1 MKKIVIANFKMNQTP
16 SETKDYMIDLVARM
30 KGEKTKVVVCPP
42 FTSLAKAYSLT
53 KKTNVLLG
61 AQNFHYEEKGA
72 HTGEISAAML
82 KEVGVEYVIVGHIE
96 RRKEFKETN
105 AIVNKKIKAALGND
119 LKVVFC
125 VGETQ
130 NERNANRTEEI
141 LKTEIEQGLSG
152 LYENELEGIIIAY
165 EPIWAIG
172 TGVVAQDKQISSA
185 MSLIRKIVKELF
197 SAKAAKDVVVV
208 YGGSVN
214 KQNAKKIMALS
225 GVDGVL
231 VGGASLVAE
240 DFFEIIKS

>member
-1 MKKIVIANFKMNQTP
+1 MKKIVIANFKMNQTATQ
-16 SETKDYMIDLVARM
+16 TKDYMIDLVAKM
-30 KGEKTKVVVCPP
+30 KGESTKVVVCPP

-53 KKTNVLLG
+53 KKTNVILG
-61 AQNFHYEEKGA
+61 AQNFHQDEKGA

-82 KEVGVEYVIVGHIE
+82 KDVGVEYVIVGHSE

-105 AIVNKKIKAALGND
+105 SVINKKIKAAVGVG

-125 VGETQ
+125 VGESL
-130 NERNANRTEEI
+130 NERNTNRTEAV
-141 LKTEIEQGLSG
+141 LKAQIEQGLSG
-152 LYENELEGIIIAY
+152 LYENELDGIVVAY

-172 TGVVAQDKQISSA
+172 TGVNATSKQISSSI
-185 MSLIRKIVKELF
+185 SLIRKIIKDMF
-197 SAKAAKDVVVV
+197 STKASKQTLVV

-214 KQNAKKIMALS
+214 KQNAKKIMS
-225 GVDGVL
+225 ISVVDGVL

>member
-16 SETKDYMIDLVARM
+16 SETKDYMIDLVSRM
-30 KGEKTKVVVCPP
+30 KGEDTKVVVCPP

-72 HTGEISAAML
+72 HTGEISASML
-82 KEVGVEYVIVGHIE
+82 KEVGAEYVIVGHSE

-105 AIVNKKIKAALGND
+105 VVVNKKIKAALGND
-119 LKVVFC
+119 LKVIFC
-125 VGETQ
+125 VGETL
-130 NERNANRTEEI
+130 NERNANRTEEV

-152 LYENELEGIIIAY
+152 LYENELDSIVIAY

-172 TGVVAQDKQISSA
+172 TGVNAQDKQISSA
-185 MSLIRKIVKELF
+185 ISIIRKIIKELY
-197 SAKAAKDVVVV
+197 SAKASQAILIV

-214 KQNAKKIMALS
+214 TKNAKKIMS
-225 GVDGVL
+225 IKNVDGVL

>member
-1 MKKIVIANFKMNQTP
+1 MKKIVIANFKMNQTATQ
-16 SETKDYMIDLVARM
+16 TKDYMIDLVARM
-30 KGEKTKVVVCPP
+30 KGESTKVVVCPP

-53 KKTNVLLG
+53 KKTNVILG
-61 AQNFHYEEKGA
+61 AQNFHQDEKGA

-82 KEVGVEYVIVGHIE
+82 KDVGVEYVIVGHSE

-105 AIVNKKIKAALGND
+105 SVINKKIKAAVGVG

-125 VGETQ
+125 VGESL
-130 NERNANRTEEI
+130 NERNTNRTEAV
-141 LKTEIEQGLSG
+141 LKAQIEQGLSG
-152 LYENELEGIIIAY
+152 LYENELDSIVVAY

-172 TGVVAQDKQISSA
+172 TGVNATSKQISSSI
-185 MSLIRKIVKELF
+185 SLIRKIIKDMF
-197 SAKAAKDVVVV
+197 STKASKQTLVV

-214 KQNAKKIMALS
+214 KQNAKKIMS
-225 GVDGVL
+225 ISVVDGVL

>member
-16 SETKDYMIDLVARM
+16 LETKDYMIDLVSRM

-53 KKTNVLLG
+53 KKTNVTLG
-61 AQNFHYEEKGA
+61 AQNFHQDEKGA

-82 KEVGVEYVIVGHIE
+82 KGVGVEYVIVGHSE

-105 AIVNKKIKAALGND
+105 AVINKKIKAALNGG

-125 VGETQ
+125 VGENL
-130 NERNANRTEEI
+130 NERNTNRTENV
-141 LKTEIEQGLSG
+141 LKTQIEQGLLG
-152 LYENELEGIIIAY
+152 LYENELEGIVVAY
-165 EPIWAIG
+165 EPVWAIG
-172 TGVVAQDKQISSA
+172 TGVVATEKQISS
-185 MSLIRKIVKELF
+185 SISTIRKILKELF
-197 SAKAAKDVVVV
+197 STKAAKETLVV

-214 KQNAKKIMALS
+214 KQNAKKIMAQS
-225 GVDGVL
+225 VVDGVL

>member
-1 MKKIVIANFKMNQTP
+1 MKKIVIANFKMNQTQT
-16 SETKDYMIDLVARM
+16 ETKDYMIDLVARM

-42 FTSLAKAYSLT
+42 FTSLPKAYSLT

-61 AQNFHYEEKGA
+61 AQNIHFEPSGA

-82 KEVGVEYVIVGHIE
+82 KEVGVSYVIVGHSE

-105 AIVNKKIKAALGND
+105 AVINKKIKAALGGD
-119 LKVVFC
+119 LKVIFC

-130 NERNANRTEEI
+130 NERNANRTEEV

-152 LYENELEGIIIAY
+152 LYENELEGIVVAY

-172 TGVVAQDKQISSA
+172 TGVNATEKQISSA
-185 MSLIRKIVKELF
+185 MSTIRKIIKELF
-197 SAKAAKDVVVV
+197 SEKAAKEIVVV

-214 KQNAKKIMALS
+214 KQNAKKIMQQND
-225 GVDGVL
+225 VDGVL

-240 DFFEIIKS
+240 DFFEIVKS

>member
-16 SETKDYMIDLVARM
+16 LETKDYMIELVSRM

-53 KKTNVLLG
+53 KKTNVTLG
-61 AQNFHYEEKGA
+61 AQNFHQDEKGA

-82 KEVGVEYVIVGHIE
+82 KGVGVEYVIVGHSE

-105 AIVNKKIKAALGND
+105 AVINKKIKAALNGG

-125 VGETQ
+125 VGENL
-130 NERNANRTEEI
+130 NERNTNRTETV
-141 LKTEIEQGLSG
+141 LKTQIEQGLSG
-152 LYENELEGIIIAY
+152 LYENELDGIVVAY

-172 TGVVAQDKQISSA
+172 TGVVATEKQISS
-185 MSLIRKIVKELF
+185 SISTIRKIIKDLF
-197 SAKAAKDVVVV
+197 STKASKETLVV
-208 YGGSVN
+208 YGGSVS
-214 KQNAKKIMALS
+214 KQNSKKIMAQS
-225 GVDGVL
+225 VVDGVL

>member
-16 SETKDYMIDLVARM
+16 SETKDYMIDLVSRM
-30 KGEKTKVVVCPP
+30 KGESTKVVVCPP

-61 AQNFHYEEKGA
+61 AQNFHHEEKGA
-72 HTGEISAAML
+72 HTGEISASML
-82 KEVGVEYVIVGHIE
+82 KEVGAEYVIVGHSE

-105 AIVNKKIKAALGND
+105 VVVNKKIKAALGND
-119 LKVVFC
+119 LKVIFC
-125 VGETQ
+125 IGETQ
-130 NERNANRTEEI
+130 NERNANRTEEV

-152 LYENELEGIIIAY
+152 LYENELNSIIIAY

-172 TGVVAQDKQISSA
+172 TGVNAQDKQISSA
-185 MSLIRKIVKELF
+185 ISIIRKIIKELY
-197 SAKAAKDVVVV
+197 STKASQAILVV

-214 KQNAKKIMALS
+214 TKNAKKIMS
-225 GVDGVL
+225 IKNVDGVL

>member
-1 MKKIVIANFKMNQTP
+1 MKKIVIANLKMNQTATQ
-16 SETKDYMIDLVARM
+16 TKDYMIDLVAKM
-30 KGEKTKVVVCPP
+30 KGESTKVVVCPP

-53 KKTNVLLG
+53 KKTNVILG
-61 AQNFHYEEKGA
+61 AQNFHQDEKGA

-82 KEVGVEYVIVGHIE
+82 KDVGVEYVIVGHSE

-105 AIVNKKIKAALGND
+105 SVINKKIKAAVGVG

-125 VGETQ
+125 VGESL
-130 NERNANRTEEI
+130 NERNTNRTEEV
-141 LKTEIEQGLSG
+141 LKTQIEQGLSG
-152 LYENELEGIIIAY
+152 LYENELDGIVVAY

-172 TGVVAQDKQISSA
+172 TGVNATSKQISSSI
-185 MSLIRKIVKELF
+185 SLIRKIIKDMF
-197 SAKAAKDVVVV
+197 STKASKQTLVV

-214 KQNAKKIMALS
+214 KQNAKKIMS
-225 GVDGVL
+225 ISVVDGVL